1 MGRATIVF
9 TNKDYESIRQELL
22 AKIPQLTDRWTDF
35 NHSDLGVVLLE
46 LFCGIGDMLA
56 YYLDVQAAEAFL
68 PTARQRQNVIDLCKL
83 IGYRLDTPVAA
94 TTALRFN
101 LSTSLE
107 TDLVVTAGTVCRA
120 LLEDGH
126 ADFET
131 VEDGLIPHGTLNVNV
146 LARQGVRR
154 TEIFTATGQPFQRF
168 LLSGKSIAQ
177 GSIVVTIG
185 QETWT
190 EVGHFQDSASDS
202 FHFMAD
208 TDALDISTVF
218 FGDGRNGAVP
228 PSGAEITVSY
238 LETLGE
244 KGNLAPG
251 RITQLL
257 SPVYSDGVQVS
268 LLVTNPVPATGG
280 TSRETIEHARRQA
293 PAELRTL
300 WKAVTLEDY
309 KALAEGFPGVAKA
322 QVLDTNDCKNIRY
335 YQVNMAVAPNGGGPP
350 SALLKQDLLAFLE
363 SRKVITVE
371 INLFDPVYRPVN
383 VDAEIFAYSG
393 EDLDVVRSR
402 AENTLE
408 DFFAFDRMDFG
419 AAVHL
424 SDLVAALDG
433 VRGMSH
439 VHMYA
444 PQQDIDIRP
453 GEIALL
459 GQVNLAVQFSGSSV
473 NGYSVE
479 GTTP

>member
-1 MGRATIVF
+1 MGRASIAY
-9 TNKDYESIRQELL
+9 TNKDYESIRRELL

-46 LFCGIGDMLA
+46 LFCGIGDILA

-94 TTALRFN
+94 TTTLRFS
-101 LSTSLE
+101 LSASLGTE
-107 TDLVVTAGTVCRA
+107 LIVPAGTACRA
-120 LLEDGH
+120 LLNDGQ

-131 VEDGLIPHGTLNVNV
+131 VEDGLIPRDV
-146 LARQGVRR
+146 LTVEVPARQGVRR
-154 TEIFTATGQPFQRF
+154 TETFTATGQPFQRYR
-168 LLSGKSIAQ
+168 LTGEAIAQ
-177 GSIVVTIG
+177 DSITVNIAE
-185 QETWT
+185 ETWT

-202 FHFMAD
+202 LHFMAN
-208 TDALDISTVF
+208 TDALDTTIVL

-228 PSGAEITVSY
+228 PSGAEISISY
-238 LETLGE
+238 LETLGK

-251 RITQLL
+251 RITQFLT
-257 SPVYSDGVQVS
+257 PVYSDGVQVS
-268 LLVTNPVPATGG
+268 LSVTNPDPATGG

-350 SALLKQDLLAFLE
+350 SALLKQDLLVFLE

-371 INLFDPVYRPVN
+371 INLFDPVYRPVSI
-383 VDAEIFAYSG
+383 DAEIFAYAG

-402 AENTLE
+402 AENMLE
-408 DFFAFDRMDFG
+408 EFFAFDRMNFG
-419 AAVHL
+419 ASARF
-424 SDLVAALDG
+424 SDMVAALDG
-433 VRGMSH
+433 VRGVSY
-439 VHMYA
+439 VRMYA

-453 GEIALL
+453 GEIAAL
-459 GQVNLAVQFSGSSV
+459 GKVNLDVRSAS
-473 NGYSVE
+473 
-479 GTTP
+479 

>member
-1 MGRATIVF
+1 MGRASIAYS
-9 TNKDYESIRQELL
+9 NKDYESIRKELL
-22 AKIPQLTDRWTDF
+22 VKIPQLTDRWTDF

-46 LFCGIGDMLA
+46 LFCGIGDMLT

-68 PTARQRQNVIDLCKL
+68 PTVRQRQNIIDLCKL
-83 IGYRLDTPVAA
+83 IGYRLDMPVTA
-94 TTALRFN
+94 TTTLQFSLSALLN
-101 LSTSLE
+101 
-107 TDLVVTAGTVCRA
+107 TDLVVPAGTVCRA
-120 LLEDGH
+120 LLDDGQ

-131 VEDGLIPHGTLNVNV
+131 VEDCLIPRGNQAVNV
-146 LARQGVRR
+146 SARQGVRR
-154 TEIFTATGQPFQRF
+154 TETFTATSQPFQRYR
-168 LLSGKSIAQ
+168 LTGEAIAQ
-177 GSIVVTIG
+177 GSITVNIAE
-185 QETWT
+185 ETWT
-190 EVGHFQDSASDS
+190 EIGHFQDSASDS
-202 FHFMAD
+202 LHFMAD
-208 TDALDISTVF
+208 TDALDITTVIF
-218 FGDGRNGAVP
+218 SDGRNGAVP

-257 SPVYSDGVQVS
+257 TPVYSAGVQVALS
-268 LLVTNPVPATGG
+268 VTNSVPATGG

-363 SRKVITVE
+363 SRKIITVE
-371 INLFDPVYRPVN
+371 INLFDTVYRPVN
-383 VDAEIFAYSG
+383 VDAEIFAYAG

-408 DFFAFDRMDFG
+408 EFFAFDRMNFG

-433 VRGMSH
+433 VRGVSY
-439 VHMYA
+439 VRMYA

-453 GEIALL
+453 GEIAAL
-459 GQVNLAVQFSGSSV
+459 GQVNLDVRSAS
-473 NGYSVE
+473 
-479 GTTP
+479 

>member
-1 MGRATIVF
+1 MGRASIAY
-9 TNKDYESIRQELL
+9 TNKDYDSIRRELL
-22 AKIPQLTDRWTDF
+22 TKIPQLTDCWTDF

-56 YYLDVQAAEAFL
+56 YYLDMQAAEAFL

-83 IGYRLDTPVAA
+83 IGYRLDTPLAA
-94 TTALRFN
+94 TTTLRFS
-101 LSTSLE
+101 LSAPLG
-107 TDLVVTAGTVCRA
+107 TDLIVPAGTACRA
-120 LLEDGH
+120 LLDEGQ

-131 VEDGLIPHGTLNVNV
+131 VEDGLIPRGVQAVNV
-146 LARQGVRR
+146 YARQGVRR
-154 TEIFTATGQPFQRF
+154 TETFAATGQPFQRF
-168 LLSGKSIAQ
+168 QLTGEAIAQ
-177 GSIVVTIG
+177 GTIVVTIG
-185 QETWT
+185 QESWS

-202 FHFMAD
+202 LHFMTD
-208 TDALDISTVF
+208 TDALDITTVI
-218 FGDGRNGAVP
+218 FGDGQNGSVP
-228 PSGAEITVSY
+228 PQGAEITVSY

-257 SPVYSDGVQVS
+257 TPVYSDGVQVP
-268 LLVTNPVPATGG
+268 LFVTNPAPATGG

-309 KALAEGFPGVAKA
+309 KILAEGFPGVAKA

-335 YQVNMAVAPNGGGPP
+335 YQVNMAVAPDGGGPP
-350 SALLKQDLLAFLE
+350 SMLLKQDLLAFLE

-383 VDAEIFAYSG
+383 VDAEIFAYAG

-402 AENTLE
+402 VENTLK
-408 DFFAFDRMDFG
+408 DFFVFDRMDFG
-419 AAVHL
+419 ASVHL

-433 VRGMSH
+433 VRGVSH
-439 VHMYA
+439 VRMYA

-453 GEIALL
+453 GEIATL
-459 GQVNLAVQFSGSSV
+459 GQVNLEVRSAS
-473 NGYSVE
+473 
-479 GTTP
+479 

>member
-1 MGRATIVF
+1 MGRASIAY

-46 LFCGIGDMLA
+46 LFCGIGDILA

-83 IGYRLDTPVAA
+83 IGYRLDTPEAA
-94 TTALRFN
+94 TTTLRFS
-101 LSTSLE
+101 LSAPLG
-107 TDLVVTAGTVCRA
+107 TDLVVPAGTACRA
-120 LLEDGH
+120 LLDDGQVY
-126 ADFET
+126 FET
-131 VEDGLIPHGTLNVNV
+131 VEDGLIPRDV
-146 LARQGVRR
+146 LTVDVPARQGIRR
-154 TEIFTATGQPFQRF
+154 TETFTAIGQPFQRF
-168 LLSGKSIAQ
+168 QLSVEAIAQ
-177 GSIVVTIG
+177 GSITVNIAE
-185 QETWT
+185 ETWA

-202 FHFMAD
+202 LHFMVD
-208 TDALDISTVF
+208 TDALDITTVIF
-218 FGDGRNGAVP
+218 SDGRNGAVP
-228 PSGAEITVSY
+228 PSGVEITVSY

-251 RITQLL
+251 RISQLL
-257 SPVYSDGVQVS
+257 APVYSDGVQIPLS
-268 LLVTNPVPATGG
+268 VTNPLPATGG

-322 QVLDTNDCKNIRY
+322 QVLDTNDCQNIRY
-335 YQVNMAVAPNGGGPP
+335 YQVNMAVAPDGGGPP

-383 VDAEIFAYSG
+383 VDAEIFAYAG
-393 EDLDVVRSR
+393 EDFDVVRSR
-402 AENTLE
+402 IENILE
-408 DFFAFDRMDFG
+408 DFFTFDRMDFG
-419 AAVHL
+419 AEVHL
-424 SDLVAALDG
+424 SDLVAALNG
-433 VRGMSH
+433 VRGVSH
-439 VHMYA
+439 VRMYA

-453 GEIALL
+453 GEIAAL
-459 GQVNLAVQFSGSSV
+459 GQVNLDVRSV
-473 NGYSVE
+473 S
-479 GTTP
+479 

>member
-1 MGRATIVF
+1 MGRASIAY
-9 TNKDYESIRQELL
+9 TNKDYESIRRELL

-46 LFCGIGDMLA
+46 LFCGIGDILA

-94 TTALRFN
+94 TTTLRFS
-101 LSTSLE
+101 LSAPLG
-107 TDLVVTAGTVCRA
+107 TDLIVPAGTACRA
-120 LLEDGH
+120 LLNDGQ

-131 VEDGLIPHGTLNVNV
+131 VEDGLIPRDV
-146 LARQGVRR
+146 LTVEVPARQGVRR
-154 TEIFTATGQPFQRF
+154 TETFTATGQSFQQYR
-168 LLSGKSIAQ
+168 LAGQAIAQ
-177 GSIVVTIG
+177 DSITVNIAE
-185 QETWT
+185 ETWT

-202 FHFMAD
+202 LHFMAD
-208 TDALDISTVF
+208 TDALDTSAVI

-244 KGNLAPG
+244 TGNLAPG

-257 SPVYSDGVQVS
+257 TPVYSDGMQVP
-268 LLVTNPVPATGG
+268 LTITNPVPATGG

-300 WKAVTLEDY
+300 WKAVTLQDY

-322 QVLDTNDCKNIRY
+322 QMLDTNDCLNIRY
-335 YQVNMAVAPNGGGPP
+335 YQVNLVVAPDGGGPP

-371 INLFDPVYRPVN
+371 INLFDPVYRPVSI
-383 VDAEIFAYSG
+383 DAEIFAYAG

-408 DFFAFDRMDFG
+408 EFFAFDCMDFG
-419 AAVHL
+419 ASAHF
-424 SDLVAALDG
+424 SDMVAALDG
-433 VRGMSH
+433 VRGVSH
-439 VHMYA
+439 VRMYA

-453 GEIALL
+453 GEIAVL
-459 GQVNLAVQFSGSSV
+459 GQVNLDVRSAS
-473 NGYSVE
+473 
-479 GTTP
+479 

>member
-1 MGRATIVF
+1 MGCDSIAYA
-9 TNKDYESIRQELL
+9 NKDYESIRQELL

-46 LFCGIGDMLA
+46 LFSGIGDMLA
-56 YYLDVQAAEAFL
+56 YYIDAQVAEAFL
-68 PTARQRQNVIDLCKL
+68 PTARQRQNIIDLCKL

-94 TTALRFN
+94 TTTLHFS
-101 LSTSLE
+101 LSTPLD
-107 TDLVVTAGTVCRA
+107 TDLVFPAGTVCRA
-120 LLEDGH
+120 LLDDGEAH
-126 ADFET
+126 FET
-131 VEDGLIPHGTLNVNV
+131 ADDGLIPHGALNVNV
-146 LARQGVRR
+146 PARQGVRR
-154 TEIFTATGQPFQRF
+154 TETFTATGQPFQRYR
-168 LLSGKSIAQ
+168 LTGEAIAQ
-177 GSIVVTIG
+177 DSISITIAD
-185 QETWT
+185 ETWT

-202 FHFMAD
+202 PHFMAD
-208 TDALDISTVF
+208 TDTLDTTTVI

-257 SPVYSDGVQVS
+257 TPVYSDGVQVPLS
-268 LLVTNPVPATGG
+268 VTNPVPATGG
-280 TSRETIEHARRQA
+280 SSKETIEHARRQA

-309 KALAEGFPGVAKA
+309 KTLAEGFPGLAKA

-335 YQVNMAVAPNGGGPP
+335 YQVNMAIAPDGGGPP
-350 SALLKQDLLAFLE
+350 SALLKQDLLGFLE

-371 INLFDPVYRPVN
+371 INLFDPVYRPVG
-383 VDAEIFAYSG
+383 VDAEIIAYAG

-419 AAVHL
+419 VAVHL

-433 VRGMSH
+433 VRGVSYVRMF
-439 VHMYA
+439 A
-444 PQQDIDIRP
+444 PQQDINIRP
-453 GEIALL
+453 GEIAAL

-473 NGYSVE
+473 SGYSVE
-479 GTTP
+479 GTKP

>member
-1 MGRATIVF
+1 MGRASIAYS
-9 TNKDYESIRQELL
+9 NKDYNSIRRELL
-22 AKIPQLTDRWTDF
+22 AKTPLLTDRWTDF

-94 TTALRFN
+94 SLTIRF
-101 LSTSLE
+101 SLNAPLG
-107 TDLVVTAGTVCRA
+107 TDLIITAGTVCRA
-120 LLEDGH
+120 LLDDGQ

-131 VEDGLIPHGTLNVNV
+131 VEDGLIPRGVLTVSV
-146 LARQGVRR
+146 LAHQGVRR
-154 TEIFTATGQPFQRF
+154 TETFAATGQTFQR
-168 LLSGKSIAQ
+168 LQLTCDAIAQ
-177 GSIVVTIG
+177 GSITVAIA
-185 QETWT
+185 QETWV

-202 FHFMAD
+202 LHFMAD
-208 TDALDISTVF
+208 TDALDITTVIF
-218 FGDGRNGAVP
+218 SDGRNGVVP
-228 PSGAEITVSY
+228 PSGTEITVSY

-244 KGNLAPG
+244 RGNLAPG
-251 RITQLL
+251 RITHLL
-257 SPVYSDGVQVS
+257 TPVYSEGVQIPLS
-268 LLVTNPVPATGG
+268 VTNPGPATGG

-309 KALAEGFPGVAKA
+309 KALAESFPGVAKA
-322 QVLDTNDCKNIRY
+322 QVVDTNDCQNIRY
-335 YQVNMAVAPNGGGPP
+335 YQVNMVVAPDGGGPP

-383 VDAEIFAYSG
+383 IDAEIFAYAG

-402 AENTLE
+402 AENMLE
-408 DFFAFDRMDFG
+408 DFFAFDRMNFG
-419 AAVHL
+419 AAVHW
-424 SDLVAALDG
+424 SDLVAALDA
-433 VRGMSH
+433 VRGVSH
-439 VHMYA
+439 LRMYA

-453 GEIALL
+453 GEIAAL
-459 GQVNLAVQFSGSSV
+459 GQVNLDVRSAS
-473 NGYSVE
+473 
-479 GTTP
+479 

>member
-1 MGRATIVF
+1 MGRASIAY

-22 AKIPQLTDRWTDF
+22 VKIPQLTDRWTDF

-83 IGYRLDTPVAA
+83 IGYRFDTPVAA
-94 TTALRFN
+94 TTTLQFS
-101 LSTSLE
+101 LSAPFD
-107 TDLVVTAGTVCRA
+107 TDLVVPVGTICRA
-120 LLEDGH
+120 LLDDGE
-126 ADFET
+126 ADFEAA
-131 VEDGLIPHGTLNVNV
+131 EDGLIPHGALNVNV
-146 LARQGVRR
+146 PARQGVRR
-154 TEIFTATGQPFQRF
+154 AETFIATGQPLQRYR
-168 LLSGKSIAQ
+168 LTGEAIARDSITVNIAK
-177 GSIVVTIG
+177 
-185 QETWT
+185 ETWI
-190 EVGHFQDSASDS
+190 EVGHFQDSSSDS
-202 FHFMAD
+202 LHFMAD
-208 TDALDISTVF
+208 TDALDITTIIFS
-218 FGDGRNGAVP
+218 DGQNGAVP

-244 KGNLAPG
+244 KGNLATG

-257 SPVYSDGVQVS
+257 TPVYSDGVQVPLS
-268 LLVTNPVPATGG
+268 VTNPVPATGG
-280 TSRETIEHARRQA
+280 ASRETIEHARKQA

-300 WKAVTLEDY
+300 WKAVTLDDY

-335 YQVNMAVAPNGGGPP
+335 YQVNMAVAPDGGGPP
-350 SALLKQDLLAFLE
+350 STLLKQDLLTFLE

-383 VDAEIFAYSG
+383 VDAEIFAYPG

-402 AENTLE
+402 IENTLK
-408 DFFAFDRMDFG
+408 DFFAFDLMDFG
-419 AAVHL
+419 AAGHL

-433 VRGMSH
+433 VRGVSH
-439 VHMYA
+439 VRMYA

-453 GEIALL
+453 GEIATL
-459 GQVNLAVQFSGSSV
+459 GQVNLDVRSAS
-473 NGYSVE
+473 
-479 GTTP
+479 